1 MIELGKS
8 DLEVLALLAKQPM
21 QSPPPLILVVIK
33 KLHARGL
40 TMFAIGHWRVTPLA
54 LDIMAKHASSEN
66 EGDKY

>member
-21 QSPPPLILVVIK
+21 QSPPPLILK

-54 LDIMAKHASSEN
+54 LAIRAKDASSEN